1 MDQLYK
7 DINRT
12 LESIRSAAIGK
23 QPASVIIELVD
34 KAISMNKKLEQRVYV
49 LEMERAN
56 QGLDVSEDQLIVHPL
71 HLNSKKS

>member
-7 DINRT
+7 DINRS
-12 LESIRSAAIGK
+12 LEAIRSAAINK

-34 KAISMNKKLEQRVYV
+34 KAVSMTKKLEQRVNV

-71 HLNSKKS
+71 HINSKTN